1 MSETAERVASNLVT
15 SENLAEFTAQK
26 LGLVDPTPESEAA
39 NEDATSAVAEPDT
52 EADQSGQD
60 GEGKDATATEEQKER
75 KPNPK
80 LERRFSEITKQR
92 EAAREEA
99 RREREAREAL
109 EAKVRELEGKV
120 TPQTPQAQPDDE
132 LGEEPKP
139 EQFSDMYEYA
149 KALAEYTA
157 DKKLME
163 RDREEKARKAAVEQE
178 QKFKAWADRV
188 NAAKNDL
195 PDFDDMVQS
204 SDVRVSDPVRDAIIE
219 SEHGPKILYWLA
231 ENSEF
236 AKKLGDMSVVSAVRE
251 IGKIEARFERDS
263 KASEPEVKPVVGKSK
278 APAPITPLRGAVS
291 TVDGN
296 LDADGKFHGTYQQW
310 KAARQAGKIR
320 WHLTLFRGKTNVQQF
335 ANH

>member
-1 MSETAERVASNLVT
+1 MSEAAERVASNLVT

-26 LGLVDPTPESEAA
+26 LGLVDAEPADEAA
-39 NEDATSAVAEPDT
+39 NEDANSAVAEPD
-52 EADQSGQD
+52 AQDDQSGQD
-60 GEGKDATATEEQKER
+60 KEGKDATATEEPKEK

-109 EAKVRELEGKV
+109 ETRLKELEAKVNPPAE
-120 TPQTPQAQPDDE
+120 QPDDE

-157 DKKLME
+157 DRKLME
-163 RDREEKARKAAVEQE
+163 RDKEDKARKAAAEQE

-188 NAAKNDL
+188 NAAKNEL

-204 SDVRVSDPVRDAIIE
+204 SDVRVSDPIRDAIIE
-219 SEHGPKILYWLA
+219 SEHGPKILYYLA

-251 IGKIEARFERDS
+251 IGKIEARFDKGDAKPDV
-263 KASEPEVKPVVGKSK
+263 KAVVGKSK
-278 APAPITPLRGAVS
+278 APAPITPLRGAVN
-291 TVDGN
+291 TVDAG
-296 LDADGKFHGTYQQW
+296 LDADGNFHGTYQQW
-310 KAARQAGKIR
+310 KAARAAKKIR
-320 WHLTLFRGKTNVQQF
+320 
-335 ANH
+335 

>member
-1 MSETAERVASNLVT
+1 MSQVQERVAGNLVT

-26 LGLVDPTPESEAA
+26 LGLVDAPAAEAA
-39 NEDATSAVAEPDT
+39 DAEPNA

-60 GEGKDATATEEQKER
+60 GEGNEATALDDQKEK

-99 RREREAREAL
+99 RKEREQRESL
-109 EAKVRELEGKV
+109 EARLKELESRV
-120 TPQTPQAQPDDE
+120 SPPAQADTEE
-132 LGEEPKP
+132 LGQEPKP

-163 RDREEKARKAAVEQE
+163 RDKQEVARKAAAEQE
-178 QKFKAWADRV
+178 VKFKAWADRV
-188 NAAKNDL
+188 NAAKTDL

-219 SEHGPKILYWLA
+219 SEHGPKILYYLA

-236 AKKLGDMSVVSAVRE
+236 AKKLADMSVVSAVRE
-251 IGKIEARFERDS
+251 IGKIEARYVRDTKES
-263 KASEPEVKPVVGKSK
+263 APEVKTAAVKSR
-278 APAPITPLRGAVS
+278 APAPISPLRGAVN
-291 TVDGN
+291 TVDAN
-296 LDADGKFHGTYQQW
+296 VDADGNFHGSFQQW
-310 KAARQAGKIR
+310 KAARQARKIR
-320 WHLTLFRGKTNVQQF
+320 
-335 ANH
+335 

>member
-1 MSETAERVASNLVT
+1 MSEVKERVASNIVT

-26 LGLVDPTPESEAA
+26 LGLVDSQPANEAA
-39 NEDATSAVAEPDT
+39 KDAESAVAEPDA
-52 EADQSGQD
+52 EANQSGQD
-60 GEGKDATATEEQKER
+60 GEGKEATATEEPKEK

-99 RREREAREAL
+99 RREREARESLETRLKEL
-109 EAKVRELEGKV
+109 EAKVN
-120 TPQTPQAQPDDE
+120 PQSTDSDK

-163 RDREEKARKAAVEQE
+163 RDKEEKARKAAAEQE
-178 QKFKAWADRV
+178 QKFKTWADRV

-204 SDVRVSDPVRDAIIE
+204 SEVRVSDPVRDAIIE
-219 SEHGPKILYWLA
+219 SENGPQILYWLA

-236 AKKLGDMSVVSAVRE
+236 AQKLADMSVVSAVRE
-251 IGKIEARFERDS
+251 IGKIEARFMRES
-263 KASEPEVKPVVGKSK
+263 KESAPEIKPVVAKSK
-278 APAPITPLRGAVS
+278 APAPITPLRGAIS
-291 TVDGN
+291 KVDAGV
-296 LDADGKFHGTYQQW
+296 DADGNFHGTYQQW
-310 KAARQAGKIR
+310 KEARQAKRIR
-320 WHLTLFRGKTNVQQF
+320 
-335 ANH
+335 

>member
-1 MSETAERVASNLVT
+1 MSEAAERVASNLVT

-26 LGLVDPTPESEAA
+26 LGLVDSEPANEAA
-39 NEDATSAVAEPDT
+39 DAENAAEPDAQ
-52 EADQSGQD
+52 ADQSGQD
-60 GEGKDATATEEQKER
+60 GEGDEATATEEPKEK

-99 RREREAREAL
+99 RREREARESLEARLKEL
-109 EAKVRELEGKV
+109 EAKVN
-120 TPQTPQAQPDDE
+120 PPAQQPDDE

-157 DKKLME
+157 DKKLIE
-163 RDREEKARKAAVEQE
+163 RDKEEKARKAAAEQE

-188 NAAKNDL
+188 NAAKNEL

-219 SEHGPKILYWLA
+219 SEHGPKILYYLA
-231 ENSEF
+231 ENAEF

-251 IGKIEARFERDS
+251 IGKIEARFEKGEAKPDV
-263 KASEPEVKPVVGKSK
+263 KAVVGKSK
-278 APAPITPLRGAVS
+278 APAPITPLRGAVN
-291 TVDGN
+291 TVDAG
-296 LDADGKFHGTYQQW
+296 LDADGNFHGTYQQW
-310 KAARQAGKIR
+310 KAARAAKRIR
-320 WHLTLFRGKTNVQQF
+320 
-335 ANH
+335 

>member
-1 MSETAERVASNLVT
+1 MSEVQERVASNLVT

-26 LGLVDPTPESEAA
+26 LGLVDTPANEAA
-39 NEDATSAVAEPDT
+39 EAEPDA

-60 GEGKDATATEEQKER
+60 GEGKDATATDEQK

-99 RREREAREAL
+99 KREREQRESL
-109 EAKVRELEGKV
+109 EARLKELESRV
-120 TPQTPQAQPDDE
+120 NPPAQAEADE
-132 LGEEPKP
+132 LGQEPKP

-163 RDREEKARKAAVEQE
+163 RDNQEKARKAAAEQE
-178 QKFKAWADRV
+178 AKFKTWADRV
-188 NAAKNDL
+188 NAAKTNL

-219 SEHGPKILYWLA
+219 SENGPQILYYLA

-236 AKKLGDMSVVSAVRE
+236 AKKLADMSVVSAVRE
-251 IGKIEARFERDS
+251 IGKIEARFIKE
-263 KASEPEVKPVVGKSK
+263 APEVKPVAVKSK
-278 APAPITPLRGAVS
+278 APAPINPLRGALN
-291 TVDGN
+291 TVDAN
-296 LDADGKFHGTYQQW
+296 VDADGNFHGSFQQW
-310 KAARQAGKIR
+310 KAARQARKIR
-320 WHLTLFRGKTNVQQF
+320 
-335 ANH
+335 

>member
-1 MSETAERVASNLVT
+1 MSETVERVASNVVT

-26 LGLVDPTPESEAA
+26 LGLVDAEPAPAA
-39 NEDATSAVAEPDT
+39 ASDDANSAAAEPD
-52 EADQSGQD
+52 AQDDQSEQD

-99 RREREAREAL
+99 RREREAREQLEARLKEL
-109 EAKVRELEGKV
+109 EAKVAPPAE
-120 TPQTPQAQPDDE
+120 QPDDE

-157 DKKLME
+157 DKKLIE
-163 RDREEKARKAAVEQE
+163 RDKEEKARKAAAEQE
-178 QKFKAWADRV
+178 AKFKAWADRV
-188 NAAKNDL
+188 NAAKNEL

-219 SEHGPKILYWLA
+219 SEHGPKILYYLA

-236 AKKLGDMSVVSAVRE
+236 AKKLADMSVVSAVRE
-251 IGKIEARFERDS
+251 IGKIEARFE
-263 KASEPEVKPVVGKSK
+263 KGAKEPEAKPVVGKSK
-278 APAPITPLRGAVS
+278 APAPINPLRGAVS
-291 TVDGN
+291 TVDAG
-296 LDADGKFHGTYQQW
+296 LDADGNFHGTYQQW
-310 KAARQAGKIR
+310 KAARQARKIR
-320 WHLTLFRGKTNVQQF
+320 
-335 ANH
+335 

>member
-1 MSETAERVASNLVT
+1 MSEVAERVASNLVT

-26 LGLVDPTPESEAA
+26 LGLVDPTPADEAA
-39 NEDATSAVAEPDT
+39 SEDANSAAAEPDA

-60 GEGKDATATEEQKER
+60 GEGKDATATEEPKEK

-99 RREREAREAL
+99 RREREARESLEARLKEL
-109 EAKVRELEGKV
+109 EAKVS
-120 TPQTPQAQPDDE
+120 PQPAQAEADE
-132 LGEEPKP
+132 IGEEPKP

-163 RDREEKARKAAVEQE
+163 RDREEKARKAAAEQE

-219 SEHGPKILYWLA
+219 SEHGPQILYYLA

-236 AKKLGDMSVVSAVRE
+236 AKKLADMSVVSAVRE
-251 IGKIEARFERDS
+251 IGKIEARFVRDATKDS
-263 KASEPEVKPVVGKSK
+263 APEVKPVVGKSK
-278 APAPITPLRGAVS
+278 APAPINPLRGAVN
-291 TVDGN
+291 TVDAN
-296 LDADGKFHGTYQQW
+296 LDADGNFHGTYQQW
-310 KAARQAGKIR
+310 KAARAAKKIR
-320 WHLTLFRGKTNVQQF
+320 
-335 ANH
+335 

>member
-1 MSETAERVASNLVT
+1 MSEVQERVAGNLVT

-26 LGLVDPTPESEAA
+26 LGLVDAPATEAA
-39 NEDATSAVAEPDT
+39 DAEPNA

-60 GEGKDATATEEQKER
+60 GEGNEATALDDQKEK

-99 RREREAREAL
+99 RKEREQRESL
-109 EAKVRELEGKV
+109 EARLKELESRV
-120 TPQTPQAQPDDE
+120 SPPAQADTDE
-132 LGEEPKP
+132 LGQEPKP

-163 RDREEKARKAAVEQE
+163 RDKQEVARKAAAEQE
-178 QKFKAWADRV
+178 VKFKAWADRV
-188 NAAKNDL
+188 NAAKTDL

-219 SEHGPKILYWLA
+219 SEHGPKILYYLA

-236 AKKLGDMSVVSAVRE
+236 AKKLADMSVVSAVRE
-251 IGKIEARFERDS
+251 IGKIEARYVRDTKES
-263 KASEPEVKPVVGKSK
+263 APEVKTAAVKSR
-278 APAPITPLRGAVS
+278 APAPISPLRGAVN
-291 TVDGN
+291 TVDAN
-296 LDADGKFHGTYQQW
+296 VYAD
-310 KAARQAGKIR
+310 
-320 WHLTLFRGKTNVQQF
+320 
-335 ANH
+335 

>member
-1 MSETAERVASNLVT
+1 MSEVQERVAGNLVT

-26 LGLVDPTPESEAA
+26 LGLVDAPAAEAA
-39 NEDATSAVAEPDT
+39 DAEPNA

-60 GEGKDATATEEQKER
+60 GEGNEATALDDQKEK

-99 RREREAREAL
+99 RREREARESL
-109 EAKVRELEGKV
+109 EARLKELESKV
-120 TPQTPQAQPDDE
+120 SPPAQADTDE
-132 LGEEPKP
+132 LGQEPKP

-163 RDREEKARKAAVEQE
+163 RDKQEVARKAAAEQE
-178 QKFKAWADRV
+178 VKFKAWADRV

-219 SEHGPKILYWLA
+219 SEHGPKILYYLA

-236 AKKLGDMSVVSAVRE
+236 AKKLADMSVVSAVRE
-251 IGKIEARFERDS
+251 IGKIEARFVRDTKES
-263 KASEPEVKPVVGKSK
+263 APEVKPAAVKSR
-278 APAPITPLRGAVS
+278 APAPISPLRGAVN
-291 TVDGN
+291 TVDAN
-296 LDADGKFHGTYQQW
+296 VDADGNFHGTFQQW
-310 KAARQAGKIR
+310 KAARQARKIR
-320 WHLTLFRGKTNVQQF
+320 
-335 ANH
+335 

>member
-1 MSETAERVASNLVT
+1 MSEVQERVASNLVT

-26 LGLVDPTPESEAA
+26 LGLVDPAPAAEAA
-39 NEDATSAVAEPDT
+39 DAEPVA

-60 GEGKDATATEEQKER
+60 GEGNDATATEEPKEK

-99 RREREAREAL
+99 RREREARESLEARLKEL
-109 EAKVRELEGKV
+109 EAKVN
-120 TPQTPQAQPDDE
+120 PQPAQAEADE
-132 LGEEPKP
+132 VGPEPKP

-163 RDREEKARKAAVEQE
+163 RDKEEKARKAAAEQE

-219 SEHGPKILYWLA
+219 SEHGPQILYYLA

-236 AKKLGDMSVVSAVRE
+236 AKKLADMSVVSAVRE
-251 IGKIEARFERDS
+251 IGKIEARFVRDAKES
-263 KASEPEVKPVVGKSK
+263 VPEVKTAAVKSK
-278 APAPITPLRGAVS
+278 APAPINPLRGAVN
-291 TVDGN
+291 TVDAN
-296 LDADGKFHGTYQQW
+296 LDADGNFHGTYQQW
-310 KAARQAGKIR
+310 KAARAAKKIR
-320 WHLTLFRGKTNVQQF
+320 
-335 ANH
+335 

>member
-1 MSETAERVASNLVT
+1 MTDVAERVASNLVT

-26 LGLVDPTPESEAA
+26 LGLVDSEPAPAA
-39 NEDATSAVAEPDT
+39 ASDDANSAAAEPD
-52 EADQSGQD
+52 AQDDQSGQD
-60 GEGKDATATEEQKER
+60 GEGKDATTAEEQKER

-99 RREREAREAL
+99 KREREAREAL
-109 EAKVRELEGKV
+109 ETRLKELEAKVNPPAE
-120 TPQTPQAQPDDE
+120 QPDDE
-132 LGEEPKP
+132 LGAEPKP

-163 RDREEKARKAAVEQE
+163 RDKEDKARKAAAEQE
-178 QKFKAWADRV
+178 ARFKAWADRV

-204 SDVRVSDPVRDAIIE
+204 SDVRVSDPIRDAIIE
-219 SEHGPKILYWLA
+219 SEHGPKILYYLA

-251 IGKIEARFERDS
+251 IGKIEARFEKGDAKPDV
-263 KASEPEVKPVVGKSK
+263 KAVVGKSK
-278 APAPITPLRGAVS
+278 APAPITPLRGALN

-296 LDADGKFHGTYQQW
+296 LDADGNFHGTYQQW
-310 KAARQAGKIR
+310 KAARQARKIR
-320 WHLTLFRGKTNVQQF
+320 
-335 ANH
+335 

>member
-1 MSETAERVASNLVT
+1 MSEVQERVASNVVT

-26 LGLVDPTPESEAA
+26 LGLVDTPANEAA
-39 NEDATSAVAEPDT
+39 EAEPDA

-60 GEGKDATATEEQKER
+60 GEGKDATATDEQK

-99 RREREAREAL
+99 RREREQRESL
-109 EAKVRELEGKV
+109 EARLKELESRV
-120 TPQTPQAQPDDE
+120 NPPAQAEADE
-132 LGEEPKP
+132 LGQEPKP

-163 RDREEKARKAAVEQE
+163 RDNQEKARKAAAEQE
-178 QKFKAWADRV
+178 ARFKTWADRV
-188 NAAKNDL
+188 NAAKTNL

-219 SEHGPKILYWLA
+219 SENGPQILYYLA

-236 AKKLGDMSVVSAVRE
+236 AKKLADMSVVSAVRE
-251 IGKIEARFERDS
+251 IGKIEARFIKE
-263 KASEPEVKPVVGKSK
+263 ATEVKPVAVKSN
-278 APAPITPLRGAVS
+278 APAPINPLRGALNTMDANV
-291 TVDGN
+291 
-296 LDADGKFHGTYQQW
+296 DADGNFHGSFQQW
-310 KAARQAGKIR
+310 KAARQARKIR
-320 WHLTLFRGKTNVQQF
+320 
-335 ANH
+335 